1 MGPTWDH
8 FGTIFLSFWATSP
21 THSSTRQP
29 TQPSTN
35 ETFNQPSL
43 QTTKPSTNQVFNQ
56 PSLQPTKPSTNQPF
70 NQPSLQPTKSSISF
84 ARLLPIIE
92 SSLGLDNSANYGLK
106 RMADDRVDMSTILQR
121 EHATWNATMT
131 VTMSMLMIMTM
142 TMNMTMTMT
151 MNMTTFARCHCHSHS
166 HMLG

>member
-1 MGPTWDH
+1 MSTNFGMSTHVGPPWPLTASSKTYKNLWFLQGLARSHAFLRFYIKMLKKTEGFLCIGHPRDSRNGCHLGPTWDH
-8 FGTIFLSFWATSP
+8 FGIIFLSFWATSP

-92 SSLGLDNSANYGLK
+92 SSLGLGG
-106 RMADDRVDMSTILQR
+106 IR
-121 EHATWNATMT
+121 EA
-131 VTMSMLMIMTM
+131 
-142 TMNMTMTMT
+142 
-151 MNMTTFARCHCHSHS
+151 
-166 HMLG
+166 